1 MAGSKR
7 AMRFAPAFFMSL
19 FLSRSR
25 ARPLCRLF
33 AAIAICAAFALPAQA
48 QRRHTPG
55 PLDTLGDEEVDP
67 RAGWEI
73 LRRFQ
78 SMGIAGDYRLR
89 FQLQIMPR
97 REKTRRVSGVLLG
110 SQGQGGPVS
119 RVDLALEE
127 AEVAASGA
135 ARPARVKRLLLQN
148 GVAAYAMEAD
158 SAADDPTPAIVPSE
172 RYFEPLAGSDF
183 TVFDLLMPY
192 IYWQRFRYEG
202 RSTLR
207 GRPTHVFMMYP
218 PEEDGSLKSH
228 VSAVRLYIDEE
239 VNAMVQVELYGPDEA
254 IAKTVSIGSFKKV
267 DDQWLVDEIDVR
279 DESKRDKTR
288 FKVLDANLGLD
299 LPRSLFEPQSLTE
312 NVYGAPLQ
320 DLRPAKAGAE

>member
-7 AMRFAPAFFMSL
+7 AMRFAPAFFMPAFS
-19 FLSRSR
+19 SRSR
-25 ARPLCRLF
+25 AWHFPRLL
-33 AAIAICAAFALPAQA
+33 AAIALCAAFALPAEA
-48 QRRHTPG
+48 QRRHTSG
-55 PLDTLGDEEVDP
+55 PLDTLGDEDVDQ
-67 RAGWEI
+67 REGWEI
-73 LRRFQ
+73 LKRFQ

-110 SQGQGGPVS
+110 SQGEGGPVS
-119 RVDLALEE
+119 RVDVVLEE
-127 AEVAASGA
+127 ASVGEGQ
-135 ARPARVKRLLLQN
+135 PARVKRLLLQN

-158 SAADDPTPAIVPSE
+158 SAGEDPVPAVVLTE

-183 TVFDLLMPY
+183 AVFDLLMPY

-218 PEEDGSLKSH
+218 PEDDESLESQ

-239 VNAMVQVELYGPDEA
+239 VNAMVQAEVFGPDEE
-254 IAKTVSIGSFKKV
+254 IAKTVSIGSFKKI
-267 DDQWLVDEIDVR
+267 DDQWMVDEIDVR
-279 DESKRDKTR
+279 DERARDKTR

-299 LPRSLFEPQSLTE
+299 IPRSLFEPQSLTE
-312 NVYGAPLQ
+312 NVYGKPLQ
-320 DLRPAKAGAE
+320 DLQPAKDNAE